1 MLVRV
6 RPGSTHAPTHAGA
19 ALWVLMF
26 LMMGC
31 NDQPA
36 APAGDEDADIPATEF
51 TISAQAVAAARTAR
65 IVGLHRLATLSTRSA
80 ASQFMADETRKVNS
94 PFDLTYFGGQVL
106 HAATSYNVY
115 VNCPTTPAACWG
127 TGSLSPRNVLK
138 DLNFSDFIRLV
149 NEYIGSDARKQFP
162 VKELKTS
169 ATFGTPESAILEEIF
184 QIVFSAVEKTGATGY
199 DAMYHVFLPQG
210 TSMCIDEFTCYSPD
224 NPDNFVFCAFHGS
237 VDFSETEHVLFSVEP
252 YQGVPGCQIPGQ
264 TPHGTIDAT
273 ASTLSHEL
281 METITNPDGDGWFN
295 LLFGLE
301 MADICFAFATN
312 RNVNGHDYF
321 LQSEWSNKRHACT
334 NGV

>member
-1 MLVRV
+1 MLVRKQLQQ
-6 RPGSTHAPTHAGA
+6 PNLTLA
-19 ALWVLMF
+19 ALLMVLSSVTA
-26 LMMGC
+26 C
-31 NDQPA
+31 QDQPA
-36 APAGDEDADIPATEF
+36 APGADEDADVPPAEF
-51 TISAQAVAAARTAR
+51 TVTAEAQVAAKTAR
-65 IVGLHRLATLSTRSA
+65 MIGFHPLGTLATRSA
-80 ASQFMADETRKVNS
+80 APRLMADETRTVNS

-127 TGSLSPRNVLK
+127 TGSLSPRNVIK

-162 VKELKTS
+162 VKELKTT
-169 ATFGTPESAILEEIF
+169 AKFATPEFAILEEIF
-184 QIVFSAVEKTGATGY
+184 QVIFSAVQKTGATGY

-224 NPDNFVFCAFHGS
+224 DPANSVFCAFHGS
-237 VDFSETEHVLFSVEP
+237 VDFSDTEHVLFSVEP
-252 YQGVPGCQIPGQ
+252 YQAVPGCQLPGQ
-264 TPHGTIDAT
+264 TPHGVIDAT
-273 ASTLSHEL
+273 ASTLSHEV

-312 RNVNGHDYF
+312 RTLNGHDYF
-321 LQSEWSNKRHACT
+321 VQSEWSNKRHACT
-334 NGV
+334 NKV